1 MIKINNLGFFYTTS
15 KWLFKNITFDIKKG
29 DIITILGPN
38 GRGKTTFLKC
48 IVGIFEAK
56 EGKIVL
62 GGKVGFVPQL
72 TTPPFGFSVL
82 DIVLM
87 GTSKSKS
94 VFESINDEN
103 IQNARYWLNKVG
115 MQDLENMDFS
125 DLSGGQRQMVLI
137 ARALCYGKDILILD
151 EPSSALDLANQQKL
165 LYLLQE
171 LSNSGITVI
180 MTTHSANHA
189 LKVSYKTLMLFGEDE
204 YIFGLTKKVVN
215 TDNLSKLFG
224 TNIECVDYSINGKSG
239 IFALAI

>member
-1 MIKINNLGFFYTTS
+1 MIKVDNLGFYY
-15 KWLFKNITFDIKKG
+15 KANNWLFKNISLDIKKG
-29 DIITILGPN
+29 EVITILGPN

-48 IVGIFEAK
+48 LVGINEQK
-56 EGKIVL
+56 LGNLQIEEKI
-62 GGKVGFVPQL
+62 GFVPQL
-72 TTPPFGFSVL
+72 STPPNGYSVL

-215 TDNLSKLFG
+215 KDNLSKLFG

>member
-1 MIKINNLGFFYTTS
+1 MIKINNLGFFYNTS

-29 DIITILGPN
+29 DIVTILGPN

-94 VFESINDEN
+94 IFESANDKN
-103 IQNARYWLNKVG
+103 IKDAKYWLEKVD
-115 MQDLENMDFS
+115 MLHLENMDFS

-151 EPSSALDLANQQKL
+151 EPTSALDLANQKKL
-165 LYLLQE
+165 MNLLKE
-171 LSNSGITVI
+171 LSQSGTTII
-180 MTTHSANHA
+180 MTTHSPNHA
-189 LKVSYKTLMLFGEDE
+189 LNISNSTLMLFGEDKF
-204 YIFGLTKKVVN
+204 IFGNSKEVVN
-215 TDNLSKLFG
+215 KDNLSRLFE
-224 TNIECVDYSINGKSG
+224 TNIECLNYNINGKSG
-239 IFALAI
+239 TFALNI